1 MQLYASYGHNFGAVG
16 KLRISA
22 FEWYQAHVLRI
33 DINAIHGRLE
43 NSTSFTGSQAVF
55 SEHFFHLPV
64 LHLPVLWVIECDIE
78 IDKIVKIRFSFKVI
92 GKEYGSCC
100 K

>member
-1 MQLYASYGHNFGAVG
+1 MRVPKTKISDFFDEFSIFRPRHEMQLYASYGHNFGAVG

-55 SEHFFHLPV
+55 SEQF
-64 LHLPVLWVIECDIE
+64 
-78 IDKIVKIRFSFKVI
+78 FSFT
-92 GKEYGSCC
+92 GSVGD
-100 K
+100 

>member
-64 LHLPVLWVIECDIE
+64 LHLPVLWVTD
-78 IDKIVKIRFSFKVI
+78 F
-92 GKEYGSCC
+92 
-100 K
+100 